1 MTENEMMRTPQIPDA
16 PGAESI
22 TLRPDGTALRIKET
36 ETHYIEVVPMFFN
49 DRIVTTPKNLP
60 LTYDRY
66 WCFRRGPAAV
76 LAALAWDGATDTEPV
91 GWIKSWD
98 QRYSEEFL
106 RDQPS

>member
-1 MTENEMMRTPQIPDA
+1 MTENNMLRIPTIPA
-16 PGAESI
+16 VSGAEDI
-22 TLRPDGTALRIKET
+22 RLRPDGTALRIKET
-36 ETHYIEVVPMFFN
+36 ETHYIEVVPMAFN
-49 DRIVTTPKNLP
+49 DRIVMTPKSTP
-60 LTYDRY
+60 YTYDRY
-66 WCFRRGPAAV
+66 WCFDRGPAAV